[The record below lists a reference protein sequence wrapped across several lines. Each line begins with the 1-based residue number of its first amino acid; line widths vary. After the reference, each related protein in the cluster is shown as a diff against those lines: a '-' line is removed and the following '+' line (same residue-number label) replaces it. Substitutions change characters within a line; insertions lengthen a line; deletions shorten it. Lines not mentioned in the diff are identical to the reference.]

1 MHAPDSRRPLAFT
14 AAELLVVVVCVT
26 VVFFFLLRPQMIG
39 NKPKSSRIT
48 CVNNVKN
55 IGLAWRIYATDSEAS
70 YPWSRSGTNLP
81 PCVPTNFTTLP
92 GTPLSPAQGVA
103 AIFGLVT
110 NELSTPK
117 LLQCPSD
124 TKRVRLKT
132 NSIPFLFAPAQ
143 IAVRDRAVSYFI
155 GTSASEEA
163 PQSIMGGDRNL
174 AGGPFSSDTNTPP
187 SQVALRIPLTVATN
201 IAALKSAGWTKEIHQ
216 HAGNLLLGD
225 GSVQQLTSGRMREQ
239 FRDAA
244 LSTGS
249 DLDFVWPAN

>member
-1 MHAPDSRRPLAFT
+1 MHTSNSRRTLAFT
-14 AAELLVVVVCVT
+14 ATELLVVIVCVA
-26 VVFFFLLRPQMIG
+26 VVFFFLLLPAEPTG
-39 NKPKSSRIT
+39 KAKATRIN
-48 CVNNVKN
+48 CVNNLKN

-81 PCVPTNFTTLP
+81 PCVPTNFVSVP
-92 GTPLSPAQGVA
+92 GAPLSPAQGVA
-103 AIFGLVT
+103 AIFGLIT

-117 LLQCPSD
+117 ILQCPSD
-124 TKRVRLKT
+124 TKRLQLKT
-132 NSIPFLFAPAQ
+132 NSFGLLLAPAQ
-143 IAVRDRAVSYFI
+143 IAVRDRTISYFI
-155 GTSASEEA
+155 GTSAREEA

-201 IAALKSAGWTKEIHQ
+201 IAALKSAGWTKDIHQ

-225 GSVQQLTSGRMREQ
+225 GSVQQVTSGRMREQ

-244 LSTGS
+244 LTTDS